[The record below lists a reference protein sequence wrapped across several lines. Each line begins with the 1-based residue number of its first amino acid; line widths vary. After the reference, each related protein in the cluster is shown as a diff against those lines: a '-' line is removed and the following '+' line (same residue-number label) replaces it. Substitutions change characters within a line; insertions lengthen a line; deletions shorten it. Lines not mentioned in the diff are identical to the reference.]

1 MEIEDQIEA
10 ALLPVRRE
18 MAMEGGSVRLVRLD
32 GQIAFVELSG
42 PRSLS
47 WTSRVT
53 FAVQGHCPQV
63 TVLTSLRPGA
73 PSTDADARL

>member
-10 ALLPVRRE
+10 ALVPVRRE
-18 MAMEGGSVRLVRLD
+18 MASEGGSVSLVRLD

-47 WTSRVT
+47 WTSRAT
-53 FAVQGHCPQV
+53 LAVQARLPQI

-73 PSTDADARL
+73 QSTD

>member
-1 MEIEDQIEA
+1 MVIEDQIEA
-10 ALLPVRRE
+10 ALVPVRCE
-18 MAMEGGSVRLVRLD
+18 MAPEGGSVRLVRLD

-53 FAVQGHCPQV
+53 FAVQGQLPHL
-63 TVLTSLRPGA
+63 TVLTSLRPGV
-73 PSTDADARL
+73 PGMDAGLRR